1 MESDSACVGV
11 HGGHPG
17 PEVLQG
23 ETWSRSHSR
32 AGSGRR
38 EMNGYEELLSVKE
51 NEHFDFLI
59 AISSVGFTSV
69 AIYIYIYIHI
79 SGQSFSQTTVAPSQ
93 QQK

>member
-1 MESDSACVGV
+1 
-11 HGGHPG
+11 
-17 PEVLQG
+17 
-23 ETWSRSHSR
+23 
-32 AGSGRR
+32 
-38 EMNGYEELLSVKE
+38 MNGYEELLSVKE

-69 AIYIYIYIHI
+69 AIYIYIYI